1 MKRVL
6 VFAAHPDDEVLGC
19 GATIARHVAQ
29 GDRVTIAIFAEGITS
44 RSDDPADA
52 DDNELS
58 ELHDQAQRVA
68 DHLGAQE
75 FVQFRFPDNRMDTV
89 PHLDVI
95 KRMEALVE
103 RVQPDTVYT
112 HHGGDLNVD
121 HQVIFRAA
129 LTATRPMAGCTV
141 KEVLAFEVPSS
152 TEWAFQQLSP
162 SFQPNVF
169 VDITDTLETKI
180 EAMAMYD
187 GESRP
192 FPHPRSP
199 QALRAIAQR
208 WGSTVGV
215 HAAEAFQAIRSI
227 R

>member
-19 GATIARHVAQ
+19 GATIARHAAN
-29 GDRVTIAIFAEGITS
+29 GDSVTIAIFAEGITS

-52 DDNELS
+52 NANELAT
-58 ELHDQAQRVA
+58 LHGQAQEVA
-68 DHLGAQE
+68 DLLGAE
-75 FVQFRFPDNRMDTV
+75 ELILLNFPDNRMDTV
-89 PHLDVI
+89 AHLDVI
-95 KRMEALVE
+95 KRMEGLIE
-103 RVQPDTVYT
+103 RVQPHTLYI

-129 LTATRPMAGCTV
+129 LTATRPMEGGV
-141 KEVLAFEVPSS
+141 VQEVLAFEVPSS
-152 TEWAFQQLSP
+152 TEWAFQQLAP
-162 SFQPNVF
+162 VFHPNVF
-169 VDITDTLETKI
+169 VDVSETLDKKLA
-180 EAMAMYD
+180 AMALYD

-199 QALRAIAQR
+199 EALRAIARR
-208 WGSTVGV
+208 WGSTVGL
-215 HAAEAFQAIRSI
+215 HAAEAFQTIRSI